1 MSKSLVEQIIEI
13 YPELANNDYEAF
25 AGRIIRVQDD
35 SDGYGPY
42 IAKWEY
48 DKPLPT
54 GMKIGKGDLIS

>member
-1 MSKSLVEQIIEI
+1 MYKNIIDK
-13 YPELANNDYEAF
+13 YPELENSSAF
-25 AGRIIRVQDD
+25 YDGTIILQDD

-48 DKPLPT
+48 DKPLPA

>member
-1 MSKSLVEQIIEI
+1 MGLWEEIVLI
-13 YPELANNDYEAF
+13 YPELTDEDFNFIN
-25 AGRIIRVQDD
+25 GKIRLQDD

-48 DKPLPT
+48 DKPLPA

>member
-1 MSKSLVEQIIEI
+1 MKPLIETLLEI
-13 YPELANNDYEAF
+13 YPELSDNSFEVFGN
-25 AGRIIRVQDD
+25 RTIVLQDD

-48 DKPLPT
+48 DKPLPA

>member
-1 MSKSLVEQIIEI
+1 MSLYNEIILEL
-13 YPELANNDYEAF
+13 PELENSDAF
-25 AGRIIRVQDD
+25 INGTIILQDD

-48 DKPLPT
+48 DKPLPA